1 MTHRNNGSAERPGAK
16 EKTILEQV
24 EELIG
29 KKSEK
34 Q

>member
-1 MTHRNNGSAERPGAK
+1 MTHRNNGSVEAPGTK
-16 EKTILEQV
+16 DKTILEQV
-24 EELIG
+24 EDLIG